1 MDVILHSILPFFGML
16 VLLMIVHE
24 WGHFI
29 TCKLANVKVLEF
41 GLGLPP
47 RLFGFKRGETEYTI
61 NALPFGAFVR
71 PAGEEDPED
80 PRGLMA
86 QPRWVR
92 LVILGA
98 GAFMNVLLA
107 VLLFTLA
114 LMIPRTV
121 DVGRAQIGEVVPGSP
136 ADEAGL
142 QPGDII
148 YEVNGREVQNVQE
161 LSYAIRLHLGQTI
174 DMTVR
179 RAGGA
184 PGTPGAAGGQGGSEF
199 MTVPV
204 KARWHAD
211 PYTYTSAIAPTGAIA
226 ASDPVPIDL
235 RVTTTEGF
243 SDSGVLTL
251 DPGSPNEELFD
262 YYFKNS
268 TTLTLTERAVGGT
281 VAHDHAAGTPIEH
294 DVVQGPTGIKI
305 GVAYGTV
312 QPIPPA
318 ERDKIAKELPAGVEV
333 PTTRRVPF
341 TETQWDAPWV
351 ALPNGIRRS
360 FESLILA
367 RNEIISK
374 VRGGVGGGSG
384 FKVTGPVG
392 IAQLTG
398 EVVEEAGW
406 KSLMEF
412 AALISMNLA
421 VLNILPLPMLDG
433 GRIVFVLIEYARRG
447 KRIAPQKE
455 AMVHLAGLVAMLT
468 LAVVITYFDVIRIFE
483 GEGIIR

>member
-1 MDVILHSILPFFGML
+1 MDVILHSVLPFFAML

-47 RLFGFKRGETEYTI
+47 KLFGFKRGETEYTL
-61 NALPFGAFVR
+61 NALPVGAFVR

-86 QPRWVR
+86 QPHWIR
-92 LVILGA
+92 LVILSA
-98 GAFMNVLLA
+98 GALMNVFLA
-107 VLLFTLA
+107 IFLFSLA

-121 DVGRAQIGEVVPGSP
+121 DVSQARIGDVIPGSP

-142 QPGDII
+142 QPGDVIR
-148 YEVNGREVQNVQE
+148 EVNGRDVESTQE
-161 LSYAIRLHLGQTI
+161 LSYLIRLHLGQTI
-174 DMTVR
+174 DMMVLRPGETGASGD
-179 RAGGA
+179 AGNIL
-184 PGTPGAAGGQGGSEF
+184 
-199 MTVPV
+199 TVPV
-204 KARWHAD
+204 KARWSAD
-211 PYTYTSAIAPTGAIA
+211 PYTYTSAIAPSNSIA
-226 ASDPVPIDL
+226 ATDEAPIDL

-243 SDSGVLTL
+243 GESGILTL
-251 DPGSPNEELFD
+251 DAGSANEEHFEF
-262 YYFKNS
+262 YFKNS
-268 TTLTLTERAVGGT
+268 ATLTLTERAVDGSI
-281 VAHDHAAGTPIEH
+281 AQDHAANAPIEH
-294 DVVQGPTGIKI
+294 DVAQGPTGISI
-305 GVAYGTV
+305 GPAYTTTRALTDEEQAEVA
-312 QPIPPA
+312 A
-318 ERDKIAKELPAGVEV
+318 ELPAGVEL
-333 PTTRRVPF
+333 PTTRPVPF

-351 ALPNGIRRS
+351 AFPQGVVRS
-360 FESLILA
+360 YESLILA

-374 VRGGVGGGSG
+374 VKGGVGGSSG
-384 FKVTGPVG
+384 FQVTGPVG

-433 GRIVFVLIEYARRG
+433 GRIVFVLIEIARRG
-447 KRIAPQKE
+447 KRIAPQRE

-468 LAVVITYFDVIRIFE
+468 FAAVITYFDLLRIFS
-483 GEGIIR
+483 GEGILR